1 MRDSLGLGL
10 DAGGCSHPMIVLL
23 GLCLDALEIAAGDRR
38 GIVGCEADS
47 EVVEKGSEA
56 FSVGDE
62 DRSHCASDC

>member
-1 MRDSLGLGL
+1 
-10 DAGGCSHPMIVLL
+10 MIVLL